1 MTGEEIPLESKI
13 IAVADIFD
21 ALTSERPYKK
31 AWTNADAF
39 ALLKKLAGVSLDN
52 DCVDALIDNQD
63 EVKNIQQTFHDEGM
77 HC

>member
-1 MTGEEIPLESKI
+1 VKGHI
-13 IAVADIFD
+13 
-21 ALTSERPYKK
+21 KK